1 MKTFNGGGLDFGR
14 EISMDGELRFLELS
28 GCRFPAKGNFFVWP
42 AARKRIFFFLSFF
55 LFCKI
60 KSRKKNFNGLSD
72 ETGCP
77 PHN

>member
-42 AARKRIFFFLSFF
+42 AARKRILFSFFLSF
-55 LFCKI
+55 L
-60 KSRKKNFNGLSD
+60 
-72 ETGCP
+72 
-77 PHN
+77 